1 MPSTWTANRTTRFSC
16 SISATFHDRPPDH
29 GPHGPSRRKPGQGTG
44 VQFYRFELAVPLFQL
59 GRGKFYGLIG
69 KSGSGKST
77 LLDLL
82 AMVSQPTQV
91 GSFELRTGEGAIDL
105 ADLLKRGRDAKI
117 CEVRLKHFGYILQ
130 TGGLFTFFT
139 VRENLELPFRLS
151 DRRPDR
157 EAIESIARTY
167 ELFDHLDKKPS
178 VLSLGQR
185 QRVSILRALCLRPDL
200 VLADEP
206 TASVDENMADIIV
219 REFKSIAAE
228 FGTTVLMVSHD
239 TDLVGNLQIMFTR

>member
-1 MPSTWTANRTTRFSC
+1 
-16 SISATFHDRPPDH
+16 
-29 GPHGPSRRKPGQGTG
+29 
-44 VQFYRFELAVPLFQL
+44 
-59 GRGKFYGLIG
+59 
-69 KSGSGKST
+69 
-77 LLDLL
+77 
-82 AMVSQPTQV
+82 MVSQPTQV